1 MQCPSC
7 GGRQDAGLLCADCC
21 AIVETMIA
29 AVPGLVDELE
39 VAISRQARI
48 GGGKAGQGTA
58 RERMP
63 VNFGAMAVRDA
74 LLVQAAF
81 VGQDINWLRA
91 HVQAAELVR
100 DLGGAVRD
108 AYRAIDRAQDRVY
121 LGKCMNVV
129 ESETC
134 YTELWARPHAKELVC
149 KACSYE
155 HNVANRRLDMV
166 AMAEDQICTPSEA
179 SSYLGE
185 IGGIPIGQQRIRNYL
200 DRGRI
205 TERPSPDGKKRLRL
219 GDLLDVLTDDATRH
233 ERKQAS

>member
-21 AIVETMIA
+21 AIVETMLA
-29 AVPGLVDELE
+29 AVPQLVDQLE

-48 GGGKAGQGTA
+48 GGGKSGQGTA

-74 LLVQAAF
+74 LLVQAAI
-81 VGQDINWLRA
+81 VGPDINELRR

-100 DLGGAVRD
+100 DLGSAVRD
-108 AYRAIDRAQDRVY
+108 AYRAIDRAQERVY
-121 LGKCMNVV
+121 LGKCYNVV
-129 ESETC
+129 ETETC
-134 YTELWARPHAKELVC
+134 YAELWARPNAKELVC

-155 HNVANRRLDMV
+155 HNVANRRFDMM
-166 AMAEDQICTPSEA
+166 AMAEDQICTVKEA

-185 IGGIPIGQQRIRNYL
+185 IGHIRVTEASI
-200 DRGRI
+200 RGYIHR
-205 TERPSPDGKKRLRL
+205 KRLSYRVGTTMIRL
-219 GDLLDVLTDDATRH
+219 GDLLELVVEESGRRSA
-233 ERKQAS
+233 